1 MKLRNQKSFFPRL
14 HLPEKQKKK
23 GQLVWECFLAR
34 TVDLKSLSLIK
45 EENAIAHAI
54 NYY

>member
-1 MKLRNQKSFFPRL
+1 MKLGNQKSFFPCL
-14 HLPEKQKKK
+14 HLPDKRKKK
-23 GQLVWECFLAR
+23 GQLICECCLAR

-45 EENAIAHAI
+45 EENAIAHVI